1 MYRKMLA
8 QLEALEESIDDL
20 NESKTDLEAYARVML
35 ARALMRAR
43 RILNALAADEEAG
56 K

>member
-20 NESKTDLEAYARVML
+20 SEAKTDLEAYAQVML
-35 ARALMRAR
+35 ARALARAG
-43 RILNALAADEEAG
+43 RILKALAADEVEP
-56 K
+56 